1 MSKEYI
7 VEQKKL
13 DLDKINK
20 IEKEKAKRQKEKDQ
34 DRIDQIEK
42 EKEDKRQPSHSAEEK

>member
-1 MSKEYI
+1 MSKKYI
-7 VEQKKL
+7 VEQKKP

-34 DRIDQIEK
+34 DRIDQIER
-42 EKEDKRQPSHSAEEK
+42 EKEGKREPSHSEQEK